1 MTTILQNAVVTKIVT
16 ATASDENY
24 KYNVVYEVG
33 DNGKTLNSVTINA
46 QDKDGKYAGSMN
58 YQNANKS
65 VNVPGGV
72 DTIVLSTMLDAVIA
86 EIKANLVTEWDV
98 YHENRTIDNNSI
110 HHNRDPSDPACVYS
124 S

>member
-1 MTTILQNAVVTKIVT
+1 MTTILQNAVTTKRVT
-16 ATASDENY
+16 ATAADENY
-24 KYNVVYEVG
+24 KYNVAYEVG

-65 VNVPGGV
+65 VNAPDGV

-86 EIKANLVTEWDV
+86 EIKATLVTE
-98 YHENRTIDNNSI
+98 
-110 HHNRDPSDPACVYS
+110 
-124 S
+124 